1 MSECGRKI
9 RNAYRMP
16 KSDDRT
22 ESNLRSGRRNR
33 TYEVGGG
40 KEGRLEEN
48 KEEKKGGEVRKG
60 EVEKREVRRGEVG
73 KEKERR
79 GGRLFST

>member
-9 RNAYRMP
+9 RNAHRMP

-48 KEEKKGGEVRKG
+48 KEEKKGGEVGRE
-60 EVEKREVRRGEVG
+60 EVKKREVGRG
-73 KEKERR
+73 KEG